1 MKYFLSV
8 LAIIYL
14 IFVAIVAFGVAHA
27 GLGILSLA
35 AAIMFAYNIY
45 DSIKFKKFM
54 KENLPKWN
62 PKDND
67 TKPQ

>member
-14 IFVAIVAFGVAHA
+14 IILTIIAFGVAHA

-35 AAIMFAYNIY
+35 AAAMLVYDIY

-62 PKDND
+62 EKDDN
-67 TKPQ
+67 TKYQ

>member
-1 MKYFLSV
+1 MDLSL
-8 LAIIYL
+8 LA
-14 IFVAIVAFGVAHA
+14 
-27 GLGILSLA
+27 LA
-35 AAIMFAYNIY
+35 AAMGLGLLALAVVGMFVYDIY
-45 DSIKFKKFM
+45 DRIKFKKFM